1 MISLSNVTE
10 LQQNGT
16 FDSYSLRLTDTDRT
30 LVDDANYTYA
40 NYTYDLKV
48 PTLQHTRI
56 PYLFIGIADEQSTIL
71 CKDEHVNVTSWTLRR
86 PAEPIIDKEKST
98 STEIFL
104 RMVLKFIISVES
116 VRSFK
121 NLFQSNRW

>member
-1 MISLSNVTE
+1 MTE

-30 LVDDANYTYA
+30 LVADDAD
-40 NYTYDLKV
+40 YTYDLEV

-104 RMVLKFIISVES
+104 RMVLKLITSVES
-116 VRSFK
+116 GSSFK

>member
-30 LVDDANYTYA
+30 LVDDANYTY
-40 NYTYDLKV
+40 DLEV

-56 PYLFIGIADEQSTIL
+56 PYLFIGIADKELIL
-71 CKDEHVNVTSWTLRR
+71 CRDEHVNVTSWILRR